1 MAIHEGYEQ
10 INTITGLDIPWEG
23 KTGAEVEDFISR
35 RLKNPI
41 GSNITYENSVLTIYN
56 PEGDPIAKGNV
67 TVVPPNYTTELILPQ
82 LVVNGNTK
90 TDDVEVNYTES
101 TVFKAGI
108 NVKTFYES
116 TGSFYDLSSKVSVT
130 FYIDGTTDQLI
141 VDNISPN
148 KREDDSLQY
157 IDITKLFQKA
167 RNNATLCATVTA
179 NNKTSTVEF
188 PGRITIHKIE
198 LSTSSTHV
206 ADKTVVFDIKG
217 LDSASNMN
225 LYYYDVKLGT
235 ENLNTVEL
243 NYVALSSNTRVE
255 LPLSIGGHQL
265 LARISNP
272 EGTFYSNWIQANVV
286 SHDENNKTNML
297 AIIGGIP
304 SEISNCENVKLF
316 QIISVPGLGGDVEI
330 VSYLADDP
338 GVFQDDMST
347 WPEFNRTSLSTD
359 SNDSPT
365 VSDYYSYI
373 ELENVTNA
381 TKAVAF
387 SLIIDGV
394 SYKLYSLDV
403 VNGYLSGKSMFTIN
417 IKENP
422 YNVNGAFNH
431 VTGAIEDFSQ
441 IKGQSTTLF
450 TGISSNIEASDGWT
464 IDEDLIA
471 YKISGQGRN
480 LFETPKNFGSLLS
493 SGRGFTIEVMLKN
506 YNCNSDD
513 PVMSIGN
520 LLFGPGYA
528 RVQSAN
534 EEILTNSRADFE
546 KDEMTHLIFTFDPA
560 YKPSTYNNIYDQL
573 FDEGGSKFSTFND
586 TYPILKV
593 YVNGTINREIELKTT
608 DLASEDG
615 FKLQINPTS
624 SDLNLYIFRTYNW
637 AFNYNEI
644 QKNFISS
651 RKTSIEKKD
660 IYDRNNILG
669 EDGRVSF
676 YKTMQNNNVI
686 VVVIPENDKPLFFGN
701 RKTNGDGIDPSGA
714 KDEDGDPL
722 AAKATLLVHYKD
734 EKNKAGNG
742 RFTGGKYKAQGS
754 SAKKYMIHNVQYSKG
769 KFISES
775 DIAEGKTKTSKTY
788 VLPTDEDKIPAK
800 KFVGKVNYASSM
812 QSHKLG
818 SVKLFDKAYKQSAFP
833 STWSNKL
840 YNGGKKACLEEAF
853 VYFYYNVKPGQ
864 DINTITINDLYTTE
878 TINGIVVP
886 QDSDVKFLGFQTW
899 GSGKADD
906 PTYGYDDSTLEYLL
920 VEGAD
925 NGSTGA
931 NFKQPWA
938 AFQTWTPTVTYD
950 GHKNDPKNIVQQPKS
965 VTDPASSKYDPTAGL
980 LIEGE
985 TIKFDA
991 NGTDPWDIDYG
1002 LTELD
1007 EDKDLWEFTD
1017 EVKAKGSS
1025 LEHFVAFYNNCYT
1038 YDFTNLKPNPDSD
1051 PQRFE
1056 LFNKYGVDD
1065 HRIYMTRQ
1073 SVKLYDKNDAGEIV
1087 EADTATTFDTYRWDS
1102 RIDRWVPAGLHHN
1115 GSKWEKFNL
1124 KEVFNNITTTELY
1137 SEYFENKNVMDTSKW
1152 LGRTINDTDDVAL
1165 YIYPAFRDMFRAGI
1179 EKYCDKEDIIYH
1191 QAFIR
1196 LVSGTD
1202 NRAKNTYF
1210 QIIGKVYTNKATI
1223 DGTEVDI
1230 VKIAAGD
1237 YKKKKGY
1244 IADGTFYEVSISGDT
1259 VTTTGWT
1266 TPANDLEVEDLFWK
1280 QTDKGDYKIRLM
1292 QDDMDTIFATDNN
1305 GQQVKPYY
1313 LLEPAFNKDTEK
1325 LWGDH
1330 HSSFFYPF
1338 DVCYYKEINSMVG
1351 SIINYL
1357 VGNTTTIKDKT
1368 TLLYDYFFKTQLEY
1382 PEVLYNHHAEIYYEM
1397 PQTLYRN
1404 GQLRG
1409 FNNTLSGFANNNVIN
1424 PLSLSHGR
1432 CIESEY
1438 QFMKDRLLLLG
1449 TQSNSAHGLYGKE
1462 WALSSEGSGGNE
1474 GGATFSGTVE
1484 YTDYIYPILT
1494 YKRSNGDEYTKLF
1507 NLSKDSDITINYD
1520 KVFKSI
1526 EDNPGIPTTI
1536 SQLATPSKDYPINL
1550 TVDTTIPSYIASAQ
1564 KIKTIDV
1571 LQGLDKTH
1579 ALPTLPSAKYVN
1591 INGSTANYSVNTID
1605 IVVREYLPII
1615 ETLHITNTTFSD
1627 SLLDFRNCHRLSII
1641 DLKGCFGIKNIIF
1654 PENNRLSNIY
1664 LPNDLKQISLGC
1676 IPNLSV
1682 FEIPEGTK
1690 FTAVSLD
1697 CSNFNSNF
1705 DYIGLLNNYID
1716 YGNLTS
1722 FVFNNTPEAGLVITE
1737 DIANKLA
1744 EIQMSSCSKLIRG
1757 KFIIK
1762 VRNSRTD
1769 ENGEVTYSWGSNA
1782 TISYSTKKKLVQA
1795 FGKIDNATNPVSFV
1809 FSESELNQH
1818 VMAPEIAVDV
1828 PNGGTIVYPFD
1839 GLYFQE
1845 GNDVAIKDNGTLH
1858 IEYSIVGTLPSG
1870 SSIDKNT
1877 GKLTLTENTNR
1888 SYTFNIVV
1896 YKTNGQK
1903 YNTISGSLYLGFKA
1917 PKVGDFAY
1925 SDGTFSTA
1933 FNDSKHLVGMI
1944 GHVEETVSGS
1954 EWKLFILGNKTI
1966 SGAFG
1971 ADFYCYNTASDGW
1984 HKTHASSVEQQCIYG
1999 FMTSGAGL
2007 ALSMTKPD
2015 SSVYLGSVPSVAYK
2029 YDDDGIDRNYKVP
2042 STMVDSGLPYTETYA
2057 NVGWNRLK
2065 SYINNNSSFKA
2076 TLQGKKYYSNNN
2088 LQNVNTIAD
2097 VDEICKLYNESITKN
2112 FPTGADYSK
2121 TLNPIYLKALLY
2133 EPENLEGSF
2142 ALANYSKGNWYIPSI
2157 EELEVLIYYRIM
2169 STTKATDI
2177 NIKSYWKSTEYSN
2190 GNSIFSPT
2198 KVNTEFNGFLNSDM
2212 VVAQA
2217 SVENKNYAYGEA
2229 TYGWPQQTVYGWF
2242 LEYPYVDNADGYSRG
2257 YITTCMRDVVRT
2269 VAPCCQVTV
2278 TKTS

>member
-10 INTITGLDIPWEG
+10 INTITGLDVSWEG
-23 KTGAEVEDFISR
+23 KTGMEVEDFISR
-35 RLKNPI
+35 RLKNPL
-41 GSNITYENSVLTIYN
+41 GNRITYDNSVLTIYN
-56 PEGDPIAKGNV
+56 PEGDPIAQGNV
-67 TVVPPNYTTELILPQ
+67 TVVPPNYTTELQFPQ
-82 LVVNGNTK
+82 IVVNGNTK
-90 TDDVEVNYTES
+90 EGDVEVNYTES
-101 TVFKAGI
+101 LIFRAGI

-116 TGSFYDLSSKVSVT
+116 TGNFYDLSSKVSIT
-130 FYIDGTTDQLI
+130 FYIEGTTDQLI

-148 KREDDSLQY
+148 KREDDSLQF
-157 IDITKLFQKA
+157 IDITPLFQTN
-167 RNNATLCATVTA
+167 RQGATLKATVTA
-179 NNKTSTVEF
+179 NSKTSTVDF
-188 PGRITIHKIE
+188 PGKITIHKIE

-206 ADKTVVFDIKG
+206 ANSTVIFDIKG
-217 LDSASNMN
+217 LSSAANMN
-225 LYYYDVKLGT
+225 LEYYDVPLGT
-235 ENLNTVEL
+235 DNLNSIEL
-243 NYVALSSNTRVE
+243 KRIQVTSNTRAE

-265 LARISNP
+265 LARVSNTD
-272 EGTFYSNWIQANVV
+272 GTFYSNWIQANVV
-286 SHDENNKTNML
+286 SHDETNKTNML

-304 SEISNCENVKLF
+304 SVINNCENVKLF

-330 VSYLADDP
+330 VSYLSDDP

-373 ELENVTNA
+373 ELENVNNA

-387 SLIIDGV
+387 SLIINGV
-394 SYKLYSLDV
+394 NYNLYALNV
-403 VNGYLSGKSMFTIN
+403 VNGYLSGKKVFTMD

-422 YNVNGAFNH
+422 YNVNNAFNY
-431 VTGAIEDFSQ
+431 VSGAIEDFSQ

-464 IDEDLIA
+464 IDENLIA

-480 LFETPKNFGSLLS
+480 LFETPKNFSSLLS
-493 SGRGFTIEVMLKN
+493 SGRGFTIETMLKN
-506 YNCNSDD
+506 YNCNGDD

-534 EEILTNSRADFE
+534 EEILVNSRADFE
-546 KDEMTHLIFTFDPA
+546 KDEMTHLMFVFDPA
-560 YKPSTYNNIYDQL
+560 YKPATYNNIYDQL
-573 FDEGGSKFSTFND
+573 FDEGGTKFSTFND

-593 YVNGTINREIELKTT
+593 YVNGTINREIEIKTT
-608 DLASEDG
+608 DLATDDG
-615 FKLQINPTS
+615 FKFQINPSS

-651 RKTSIEKKD
+651 RKTSLEKKE

-669 EDGRVSF
+669 TDGRVSF
-676 YKTMQNNNVI
+676 YKTMQNNNVM
-686 VVVIPENDKPLFFGN
+686 VVVLPATDKPLFFGN
-701 RKTNGDGIDPSGA
+701 RKTNGDGVDPNNP
-714 KDEDGDPL
+714 DEK
-722 AAKATLLVHYKD
+722 AQATLLVHYKD
-734 EKNKAGNG
+734 EKYKDYNG
-742 RFTGGKYKAQGS
+742 RFTEGKYKAQGS
-754 SAKKYMIHNVQYSKG
+754 SAKKYMIHNVQYGSG
-769 KFISES
+769 KFISED
-775 DIAEGKTKTSKTY
+775 DIRAGKTETSKKY
-788 VLPTDEDKIPAK
+788 AMPTDDEQIKAK

-833 STWSNKL
+833 STYSEKL
-840 YNGGKKACLEEAF
+840 YTGGKKACLEEAF
-853 VYFYYNVKPGQ
+853 VYFYYNLKPGQ
-864 DINTITINDLYTTE
+864 DINTITIDDLYTTE

-886 QDSDVKFLGFQTW
+886 QDQDVKYFGFQTW
-899 GSGKADD
+899 GSGKTDD
-906 PTYGYDDSTLEYLL
+906 PTFGYGDDTLEYLL

-950 GHKNDPKNIVQQPKS
+950 GHKNDPKYIVQQPKS
-965 VTDPASSKYDPTAGL
+965 VTDPTSNKYDPTAGL

-1002 LTELD
+1002 VTELD
-1007 EDKDLWEFTD
+1007 EDNDLWEFTD

-1038 YDFTNLKPNPDSD
+1038 YDFTNLKQNPDPD
-1051 PQRFE
+1051 PTRFE

-1065 HRIYMTRQ
+1065 HRVYMTRQ
-1073 SVKLYDKNDAGEIV
+1073 SVKLYDKNAAGGVIEV
-1087 EADTATTFDTYRWDS
+1087 DSATTFDTYRWDS
-1102 RIDRWVPAGLHHN
+1102 RIDKWVPAGLHHD

-1124 KEVFNNITTTELY
+1124 KTVFSNITTTDLYAEY
-1137 SEYFENKNVMDTSKW
+1137 SEDINVMDVNKW
-1152 LGRTINDTDDVAL
+1152 RGKSINDTVDVTNYL
-1165 YIYPAFRDMFRAGI
+1165 YPAFRDMFRAGV

-1210 QIIGKVYTNKATI
+1210 QILGKVYTNKAMV
-1223 DGTEVDI
+1223 DGVEVDL
-1230 VKIAAGD
+1230 VKIAEGD
-1237 YKKKKGY
+1237 HKKKKGY
-1244 IADGTFYEVSISGDT
+1244 IVEDNFIEVSINGDV
-1259 VTTTGWT
+1259 VTPTGNT
-1266 TPANDLEVEDLFWK
+1266 IPAADLEVEDLFWK

-1351 SIINYL
+1351 SIIRYL
-1357 VGNTTTIKDKT
+1357 VGNATTIKDKT

-1382 PEVLYNHHAEIYYEM
+1382 PEILYNHHAEIYYEM

-1409 FNNTLSGFANNNVIN
+1409 FGNTLSGFANNNVIN

-1507 NLSKDSDITINYD
+1507 NLSSDSDITINYD
-1520 KVFKSI
+1520 KIFKSV
-1526 EDNPGIPTTI
+1526 ENNPGIPTTI
-1536 SQLATPSKDYPINL
+1536 SQLATPAKEYPINL

-1627 SLLDFRNCHRLSII
+1627 SFLDFRNCHRLSTI

-1654 PENNRLSNIY
+1654 PENNRLSAIY
-1664 LPNDLKQISLGC
+1664 LPNNLKQISLGV
-1676 IPNLSV
+1676 IPNLNT

-1690 FTAVSLD
+1690 FTSISLD
-1697 CSNFNSNF
+1697 CSNLNSNF
-1705 DYIGLLNNYID
+1705 DYIGILNTNID
-1716 YGNLTS
+1716 FGNLTS
-1722 FVFNNTPEAGLVITE
+1722 FVINNTPDEGLVITE
-1737 DIANKLA
+1737 DIANRFA
-1744 EIQMSSCSKLIRG
+1744 EIQVNSKIQKLIKG

-1762 VRNSRTD
+1762 DIIEHVNQDGS
-1769 ENGEVTYSWGSNA
+1769 VTYTWGNK
-1782 TISYSTKKKLVQA
+1782 TDISYSTKKKLVQA
-1795 FGKIDNATNPVSFV
+1795 FGKIDNVTNSVYFD
-1809 FSESELNQH
+1809 FQESELNLP
-1818 VMAPEIAVDV
+1818 MIAPEIAIDV
-1828 PNGGTIVYPFD
+1828 PVGGTIVYPFE

-1845 GNDVAIKDNGTLH
+1845 GNDVRILDNGALD
-1858 IEYSIVGTLPSG
+1858 IDYSIVGTLPQG
-1870 SSIDKNT
+1870 SSIDRAT
-1877 GKLTLTENTNR
+1877 GKFTVTENTNR
-1888 SYTFNIVV
+1888 SVTFNIIVT
-1896 YKTNGQK
+1896 KTNGQK
-1903 YNTISGSLYLGFKA
+1903 VSTISGSLYLGFKA
-1917 PKVGDFAY
+1917 PQVGDYAY

-1933 FNDSKHLVGMI
+1933 FNSNKTLI
-1944 GHVEETVSGS
+1944 GLIYQVEESIPNT
-1954 EWKLFILGNKTI
+1954 EWKVGILSTSSI
-1966 SGAFG
+1966 SGVFG
-1971 ADFYCYNTASDGW
+1971 ADYYCFNPAYNTWSP
-1984 HKTHASSVEQQCIYG
+1984 TNNASSEQESIFL
-1999 FMTSGAGL
+1999 FMKNSSGLGL
-2007 ALSMTKPD
+2007 TMTQPEAEI
-2015 SSVYLGSVPSVAYK
+2015 YLGTSVRTDYQ
-2029 YDDDGIDRNYKVP
+2029 YDTDGIDRSYEVP
-2042 STMVDSGLPYTETYA
+2042 STLVDSGLQYTSEFA
-2057 NVGWNRLK
+2057 GIGMDRLK
-2065 SYINNNSSFKA
+2065 KYINTNNSFK
-2076 TLQGKKYYSNNN
+2076 TVMTSKQYYGNNA
-2088 LQNVNTIAD
+2088 LQNINTIED
-2097 VDEICKLYNESITKN
+2097 IETICKLFNESITQN
-2112 FPTGADYSK
+2112 FPSGVDYSK
-2121 TLNPIYLKALLY
+2121 VLNPIYLKASVY
-2133 EPENLEGSF
+2133 EPENLEGAF
-2142 ALANYSKGNWYIPSI
+2142 AVENYSKGNWYIPSI
-2157 EELEVLIYYRIM
+2157 SELELLIYYRIL
-2169 STTKATDI
+2169 STTKPNDT
-2177 NIKSYWKSTEYSN
+2177 NIKSYWNSTEYSN
-2190 GNSIFSPT
+2190 GNSIFSDSITNT
-2198 KVNTEFNGFLNSDM
+2198 KFNAFLNSDM
-2212 VVAQA
+2212 VAAQ
-2217 SVENKNYAYGEA
+2217 SGIDNKNYAYGEVSYNWPVI
-2229 TYGWPQQTVYGWF
+2229 TNYGWYNT
-2242 LEYPYVDNADGYSRG
+2242 YPYVDNAIYGGNYLD
-2257 YITTCMRDVVRT
+2257 TCLRDVVRT
-2269 VAPCCQVTV
+2269 VSPCCQVTI
-2278 TKTS
+2278 TKK

>member
-10 INTITGLDIPWEG
+10 INTITGLDVPWEG
-23 KTGAEVEDFISR
+23 KTGMEVEDFISR
-35 RLKNPI
+35 RLKNPL
-41 GSNITYENSVLTIYN
+41 GNNITYENSVLTIYN
-56 PEGDPIAKGNV
+56 PEGDPIAQGNV
-67 TVVPPNYTTELILPQ
+67 TVVPPNYTTELQFPQ
-82 LVVNGNTK
+82 IVVNGNTK
-90 TDDVEVNYTES
+90 EGDVEVNYTES
-101 TVFKAGI
+101 LIFRAGI

-116 TGSFYDLSSKVSVT
+116 TGNFYDLSSKVSIT
-130 FYIDGTTDQLI
+130 FYIEGTTDQLI

-148 KREDDSLQY
+148 KREDDSLQF
-157 IDITKLFQKA
+157 IDITPLFQTN
-167 RNNATLCATVTA
+167 RQGATLKATVTA
-179 NNKTSTVEF
+179 NSKTSTVEF
-188 PGRITIHKIE
+188 PGKITIHKIE

-217 LDSASNMN
+217 LNSATNMN
-225 LYYYDVKLGT
+225 LEYYDVPLGT
-235 ENLNTVEL
+235 DNLNSIEL
-243 NYVALSSNTRVE
+243 KRTPVTSNTRAE

-265 LARISNP
+265 LARVSNAD
-272 EGTFYSNWIQANVV
+272 GTFYSNWIQANVV
-286 SHDENNKTNML
+286 SHDETNKTDML

-304 SEISNCENVKLF
+304 SVINNCENVKLF

-359 SNDSPT
+359 SNDNPT

-373 ELENVTNA
+373 ELENVNNA

-387 SLIIDGV
+387 SLIINDV
-394 SYKLYSLDV
+394 NYNLYALDV
-403 VNGYLSGKSMFTIN
+403 VNGYLSGKKVFTMD

-422 YNVNGAFNH
+422 YNVNNAFNH
-431 VTGAIEDFSQ
+431 VAGAIEDFSQ

-464 IDEDLIA
+464 IDENLIA

-480 LFETPKNFGSLLS
+480 LFETPKNFSSLLS
-493 SGRGFTIEVMLKN
+493 SGRGFTIETMLKN
-506 YNCNSDD
+506 YNCNGDD

-546 KDEMTHLIFTFDPA
+546 KDEMTHLMFVFDPA
-560 YKPSTYNNIYDQL
+560 YKPATYNNIYDQL
-573 FDEGGSKFSTFND
+573 FDEGGTKFSGFND
-586 TYPILKV
+586 PYPILKV
-593 YVNGTINREIELKTT
+593 YVNGTINREIEIKTT
-608 DLASEDG
+608 DLATDDG
-615 FKLQINPTS
+615 FKFQINPIS

-637 AFNYNEI
+637 AFNYAEI

-651 RKTSIEKKD
+651 RQTSTEKKE

-669 EDGRVSF
+669 ADGRVSF
-676 YKTMQNNNVI
+676 YKTMQNNNVM
-686 VVVIPENDKPLFFGN
+686 VVVLPPTDKPLYFGN
-701 RKTNGDGIDPSGA
+701 RKTNGDGVDPNDPDA
-714 KDEDGDPL
+714 K
-722 AAKATLLVHYKD
+722 AQATLLVHYKD
-734 EKNKAGNG
+734 EKYKASNG

-754 SAKKYMIHNVQYSKG
+754 SAKKYMIHNVQYGSG
-769 KFISES
+769 KFISED
-775 DIAEGKTKTSKTY
+775 DIKAGLTKTSKTY
-788 VLPTDEDKIPAK
+788 AMPTDDEGIKAK

-833 STWSNKL
+833 STYAEKL
-840 YNGGKKACLEEAF
+840 YTGGKKACLEEAF
-853 VYFYYNVKPGQ
+853 VYFYYNLKPGQ
-864 DINTITINDLYTTE
+864 DISTITIDDLYTIE

-886 QDSDVKFLGFQTW
+886 QDQDVKYFGFQTW

-950 GHKNDPKNIVQQPKS
+950 GHKNDPKYIVQQPQS
-965 VTDPASSKYDPTAGL
+965 ITDPASTKYDPTAGL

-1007 EDKDLWEFTD
+1007 EDNDLWEFTD

-1038 YDFTNLKPNPDSD
+1038 YDFTNLKQNPDPD
-1051 PQRFE
+1051 PTRFE
-1056 LFNKYGVDD
+1056 LFNKYGIDD
-1065 HRIYMTRQ
+1065 HRVYMTRQ
-1073 SVKLYDKNDAGEIV
+1073 TVKLYDKNDAGEIV
-1087 EADTATTFDTYRWDS
+1087 EVDSATTFDTYRWDS

-1124 KEVFNNITTTELY
+1124 KSIFSNITRTDLFAEY
-1137 SEYFENKNVMDTSKW
+1137 SENADVMDKSKW
-1152 LGRTINDTDDVAL
+1152 LGRTISDTDDVPL
-1165 YIYPAFRDMFRAGI
+1165 YIYPAFRDMFRAGV

-1210 QIIGKVYTNKATI
+1210 QIIGKVYTNKAMV
-1223 DGTEVDI
+1223 DGVEVDL
-1230 VKIAAGD
+1230 VKIAEGD

-1244 IADGTFYEVSISGDT
+1244 IDDTNTFIEVSISGDT
-1259 VTTTGWT
+1259 VTPTGFT
-1266 TPANDLEVEDLFWK
+1266 LPAADLEVEDLFWK

-1313 LLEPAFNKDTEK
+1313 LLEPAFNKSTEK

-1338 DVCYYKEINSMVG
+1338 DACYYKEINSMVG
-1351 SIINYL
+1351 SIIRYL
-1357 VGNTTTIKDKT
+1357 VGNATTIKDKT

-1382 PEVLYNHHAEIYYEM
+1382 PEILYNHHAEIYYEM

-1404 GQLRG
+1404 GKLRG
-1409 FNNTLSGFANNNVIN
+1409 FGNTLSGFANNNVIN

-1449 TQSNSAHGLYGKE
+1449 TQSNSAHGLYGNE

-1474 GGATFSGTVE
+1474 GGATFLGTVE

-1507 NLSKDSDITINYD
+1507 NLSKDSDIAINYD
-1520 KVFKSI
+1520 KLFKSI
-1526 EDNPGIPTTI
+1526 EDAPGIPTTI
-1536 SQLATPSKDYPINL
+1536 SQLATPARKYPINL
-1550 TVDTTIPSYIASAQ
+1550 TVDTTIPSYIASAN

-1579 ALPTLPSAKYVN
+1579 ALPNLPSANYIN
-1591 INGSTANYSVNTID
+1591 INGRTANYSINTID
-1605 IVVREYLPII
+1605 IAVKDYLPII
-1615 ETLHITNTTFSD
+1615 ENLNITNATFSN
-1627 SLLDFRNCHRLSII
+1627 SLLDFRNCNRLSNIN
-1641 DLKGCFGIKNIIF
+1641 LQGCIGIKNIIF
-1654 PENNRLSNIY
+1654 PENNRLSSIY
-1664 LPNDLKQISLGC
+1664 LPNDLKQISLGV
-1676 IPNLSV
+1676 IPNLSI
-1682 FEIPEGTK
+1682 FDIPDGTK
-1690 FTAVSLD
+1690 FTSVSLD
-1697 CSNFNSNF
+1697 CSNLNRNF
-1705 DYIGLLNNYID
+1705 DYIGLLKDYVD

-1722 FVFNNTPEAGLVITE
+1722 FVLNNTPADGLVITE
-1737 DIANKLA
+1737 DIASKLA
-1744 EIQMSSCSKLIRG
+1744 DIQLDSSIQKSIKG

-1762 VRNSRTD
+1762 DRHVSED
-1769 ENGEVTYSWGSNA
+1769 ASGEITYSWGSK
-1782 TISYSTKKKLVQA
+1782 TVISYATKKKLVKA
-1795 FGKIDNATNPVSFV
+1795 FGKIDSINNSVYFDFEDYDLDS
-1809 FSESELNQH
+1809 H
-1818 VMAPEIAVDV
+1818 IMAPEIAVDV
-1828 PNGGTIVYPFD
+1828 PVGGITVYPFE
-1839 GLYFQE
+1839 GLSFQI
-1845 GNDVAIKDNGTLH
+1845 GNDVLIKDDGTLA
-1858 IEYSIVGTLPSG
+1858 IEYSLVNAPKTVTLV
-1870 SSIDKNT
+1870 KET
-1877 GKLTLTENTNR
+1877 GMLTAQENTEK
-1888 SYTFNIVV
+1888 SYIFNISVT
-1896 YKTNGQK
+1896 KTDGTK
-1903 YNTISGSLYLGFKA
+1903 YPNISGSLYLGYKA

-1933 FNDSKHLVGMI
+1933 PNPSKTLVGM
-1944 GHVEETVSGS
+1944 VYQVDETIAGS
-1954 EWKLFILGNKTI
+1954 EWKLCILGTGSV

-1971 ADFYCYNTASDGW
+1971 ADLYCYNAAASN
-1984 HKTHASSVEQQCIYG
+1984 ASNLIWSESGANTQEQQAIFT
-1999 FMTSGAGL
+1999 FMKSGLG
-2007 ALSMTKPD
+2007 LSMTVPTE
-2015 SSVYLGSVPSVAYK
+2015 SVYLGTAADTYEHTDS
-2029 YDDDGIDRNYKVP
+2029 IDRNYVVP
-2042 STMVDSGLPYTETYA
+2042 STLVESGLSYTEAFAAVGLNRLETYA
-2057 NVGWNRLK
+2057 KNNSVFQGALK
-2065 SYINNNSSFKA
+2065 S
-2076 TLQGKKYYSNNN
+2076 KKYFDNNRVQN
-2088 LQNVNTIAD
+2088 LDTIEAIEDVCSMLNTAAGL
-2097 VDEICKLYNESITKN
+2097 VYPS
-2112 FPTGADYSK
+2112 GVDYSK
-2121 TLNPIYLKALLY
+2121 VLNPIYLKALAY
-2133 EPENLEGSF
+2133 EPANLEGDF
-2142 ALANYSKGNWYIPSI
+2142 AKTSYSKGNWYIPSI
-2157 EELEVLIYYRIM
+2157 KELELLIYYRIM
-2169 STTKATDI
+2169 STTKATDN
-2177 NIKSYWKSTEYSN
+2177 NIPSYWDSEAYGN
-2190 GNSIFSPT
+2190 GNSIFTST
-2198 KVNTEFNGFLNSDM
+2198 SSDFKAFLDSDM
-2212 VVAQA
+2212 VAAQA
-2217 SVENKNYAYGEA
+2217 STQNKNYAYGTIRTN
-2229 TYGWPQQTVYGWF
+2229 TYPVVTYYKWGFTYPFIDQQWVG
-2242 LEYPYVDNADGYSRG
+2242 DGVLD
-2257 YITTCMRDVVRT
+2257 TCMRDITRT
-2269 VAPCCQVTV
+2269 VTPCCQVTV
-2278 TKTS
+2278 TKS

>member
-10 INTITGLDIPWEG
+10 INTITGLDVSWEG
-23 KTGAEVEDFISR
+23 KTGVEVEDFISR
-35 RLKNPI
+35 RLKNPL
-41 GSNITYENSVLTIYN
+41 GNNITYENSVLTIYN
-56 PEGDPIAKGNV
+56 PEGDPIAQGNV
-67 TVVPPNYTTELILPQ
+67 TVVPPNYTTELQFPQ
-82 LVVNGNTK
+82 IVVNGNTK
-90 TDDVEVNYTES
+90 EGDVEVNYTES
-101 TVFKAGI
+101 LIFRAGI

-116 TGSFYDLSSKVSVT
+116 TGNFYDLSSKVSVT
-130 FYIDGTTDQLI
+130 FYIEGTTDQLI

-148 KREDDSLQY
+148 KREDDSLQF
-157 IDITKLFQKA
+157 IDITPLFQTN
-167 RNNATLCATVTA
+167 RQGATLKATVTA
-179 NNKTSTVEF
+179 NSKTSTVEF
-188 PGRITIHKIE
+188 PGKITVHKIE

-217 LDSASNMN
+217 LNSATNMN
-225 LYYYDVKLGT
+225 LEYYDVPLGT
-235 ENLNTVEL
+235 DNLNSIEL
-243 NYVALSSNTRVE
+243 KRIPVTSNTRAE
-255 LPLSIGGHQL
+255 LPLAIGGHQL
-265 LARISNP
+265 LARVSNTD
-272 EGTFYSNWIQANVV
+272 GTFYSNWIQANVV
-286 SHDENNKTNML
+286 SHDETNKTNML

-304 SEISNCENVKLF
+304 SVINNCENVKLF

-359 SNDSPT
+359 SNDNPT

-373 ELENVTNA
+373 ELENVNNA

-387 SLIIDGV
+387 SLIINDV
-394 SYKLYSLDV
+394 NYNLYALDV
-403 VNGYLSGKSMFTIN
+403 VNGYLSGKKVFIVN

-422 YNVNGAFNH
+422 YNINNAFNH
-431 VTGAIEDFSQ
+431 VPGAIEDFSQ

-464 IDEDLIA
+464 IDENLIA

-506 YNCNSDD
+506 YNCNGDD

-520 LLFGPGYA
+520 LLFGPGYT

-534 EEILTNSRADFE
+534 EEILVNSRADFE
-546 KDEMTHLIFTFDPA
+546 KDEMTHLMFVFDPA
-560 YKPSTYNNIYDQL
+560 YKPATYNNIYDQL
-573 FDEGGSKFSTFND
+573 FDEGGTKFSGFND

-593 YVNGTINREIELKTT
+593 YVNGTINREIEIKTT
-608 DLASEDG
+608 DLSNEDG
-615 FKLQINPTS
+615 FKFQINPIS

-637 AFNYNEI
+637 AFNYAEI
-644 QKNFISS
+644 QKNFTSS
-651 RKTSIEKKD
+651 RQTSLEKKE

-669 EDGRVSF
+669 ADGRVSF
-676 YKTMQNNNVI
+676 YKTMQSNNVM
-686 VVVIPENDKPLFFGN
+686 VVVLPSTDKPLYFGN
-701 RKTNGDGIDPSGA
+701 RKTNGDGIDPSGN

-722 AAKATLLVHYKD
+722 PAQATLLVHYKNEAYKD
-734 EKNKAGNG
+734 FNG

-769 KFISES
+769 KFISED
-775 DIAEGKTKTSKTY
+775 DIKAGLTETSKTY
-788 VLPTDEDKIPAK
+788 IMPTDDEQIKAK

-818 SVKLFDKAYKQSAFP
+818 SVKLFDKAYKYSAFP
-833 STWSNKL
+833 STYTEKL
-840 YNGGKKACLEEAF
+840 YTGGKKACLEEAF
-853 VYFYYNVKPGQ
+853 VYFYYNLKPGQ
-864 DINTITINDLYTTE
+864 DINTITIDDLYTTE
-878 TINGIVVP
+878 TINGIVIP
-886 QDSDVKFLGFQTW
+886 QDQDVKYFGFQTW

-950 GHKNDPKNIVQQPKS
+950 GHKNDPKYIVQQPKS
-965 VTDPASSKYDPTAGL
+965 ITDPTSSTYDPTAGL

-991 NGTDPWDIDYG
+991 NGTDPWDVDYG

-1007 EDKDLWEFTD
+1007 EDNDLWEFTD

-1038 YDFTNLKPNPDSD
+1038 YDFTNLKQNPDPD
-1051 PQRFE
+1051 PTRFE

-1065 HRIYMTRQ
+1065 HRVYMTRQ
-1073 SVKLYDKNDAGEIV
+1073 TVKLYDKNADGEVIQV
-1087 EADTATTFDTYRWDS
+1087 DSATTFDTYRWDS
-1102 RIDRWVPAGLHHN
+1102 RIDKWVPAGLHHD

-1124 KEVFNNITTTELY
+1124 KSIFANITITDLFA
-1137 SEYFENKNVMDTSKW
+1137 EYFENSNVMDTSKW

-1165 YIYPAFRDMFRAGI
+1165 YIYPAFKDMFRAGV

-1210 QIIGKVYTNKATI
+1210 QILGKVYTNKAMV
-1223 DGTEVDI
+1223 DGVEVDL
-1230 VKIAAGD
+1230 VKIAEGD

-1244 IADGTFYEVSISGDT
+1244 IDDTDTFIEVSIDGGT
-1259 VTTTGWT
+1259 VTPTGFT
-1266 TPANDLEVEDLFWK
+1266 LPAVDLEVEDLFWK

-1351 SIINYL
+1351 SIIRYL
-1357 VGNTTTIKDKT
+1357 VGSATTIKDKN

-1382 PEVLYNHHAEIYYEM
+1382 PEILYNHHAEIYYEM

-1409 FNNTLSGFANNNVIN
+1409 FSNTLSGFANNNVIN

-1474 GGATFSGTVE
+1474 GGATFLGTVE

-1526 EDNPGIPTTI
+1526 ENAPGIPTTI
-1536 SQLATPSKDYPINL
+1536 SQLATPAKEYPINL
-1550 TVDTTIPSYIASAQ
+1550 TVDTTIPSYIASAH

-1571 LQGLDKTH
+1571 IQGLDKTH
-1579 ALPTLPSAKYVN
+1579 ALPTLSSAKYVN
-1591 INGSTANYSVNTID
+1591 INGSTANYAVNTID

-1627 SLLDFRNCHRLSII
+1627 SFLDFRNCHRLGTI

-1654 PENNRLSNIY
+1654 PENNRLSAIY
-1664 LPNDLKQISLGC
+1664 LPNDLKQISLG
-1676 IPNLSV
+1676 IVPNLSI
-1682 FEIPEGTK
+1682 FEIPDGTK
-1690 FTAVSLD
+1690 FTSISLD
-1697 CSNFNSNF
+1697 CSNLNSNF
-1705 DYIGLLNNYID
+1705 DYIGLLNNNVD
-1716 YGNLTS
+1716 FGNLTS
-1722 FVFNNTPEAGLVITE
+1722 FVLSSTPENGLLITE

-1744 EIQMSSCSKLIRG
+1744 EIQINTKIQKLIKG

-1762 VRNSRTD
+1762 ERIEQIAQDGSI
-1769 ENGEVTYSWGSNA
+1769 TYTWGSEA
-1782 TISYSTKKKLVQA
+1782 DISYSTKKKLVQA
-1795 FGKIDNATNPVSFV
+1795 FGKIDSEENSVYFK
-1809 FSESELNQH
+1809 FQESELNLPI
-1818 VMAPEIAVDV
+1818 MAPEIAIDV
-1828 PNGGTIVYPFD
+1828 PVGGITVYPFE

-1845 GNDVAIKDNGTLH
+1845 GNDVMIKDDGTLA
-1858 IEYSIVGTLPSG
+1858 IDYSIVGKLPTG
-1870 SSIDKNT
+1870 SSLDRST
-1877 GKLTLTENTNR
+1877 GKLTVTANTNT
-1888 SYTFNIVV
+1888 SFAFNIIVTKV
-1896 YKTNGQK
+1896 NGQK
-1903 YNTISGSLYLGFKA
+1903 VDTISGSIYLGFKA

-1925 SDGTFSTA
+1925 TDGTFSTA
-1933 FNDSKHLVGMI
+1933 FNANKTLVGMI
-1944 GHVEETVSGS
+1944 YQVEESVVNS
-1954 EWKLFILGNKTI
+1954 EWKVCILSTSSV

-1971 ADFYCYNTASDGW
+1971 ADFYCYNQPNQAW
-1984 HKTHASSVEQQCIYG
+1984 AENSSTSAEQESIFG
-1999 FMTSGAGL
+1999 FMKNSAGL
-2007 ALSMTKPD
+2007 ALNMTQPD
-2015 SSVYLGSVPSVAYK
+2015 TQVYLGTAISNNYE
-2029 YDDDGIDRNYKVP
+2029 YDEDGIDRTYEIP
-2042 STMVDSGLPYTETYA
+2042 ELLVDSGLQYTSDFA
-2057 NVGWNRLK
+2057 GVGIERLK
-2065 SYINNNSSFKA
+2065 KYINNNTTFKS
-2076 TLQGKKYYSNNN
+2076 TLTGKKYYSNNN
-2088 LQNVNTIAD
+2088 LQNLNTIED
-2097 VDEICKLYNESITKN
+2097 IETICKLFNESIVKN

-2121 TLNPIYLKALLY
+2121 VLNPIYLKAAVY
-2133 EPENLEGSF
+2133 EPENLEGEF
-2142 ALANYSKGNWYIPSI
+2142 ALENYSKGKWYIPSI
-2157 EELEVLIYYRIM
+2157 AELELLIYYRIL
-2169 STTKATDI
+2169 STTKVNDI
-2177 NIKSYWKSTEYSN
+2177 NIKSYWNSTNYTN
-2190 GNSIFSPT
+2190 GNSIFSNT
-2198 KVNTEFNGFLNSDM
+2198 VVNTEFNAFLSSDM
-2212 VVAQA
+2212 IAAQA
-2217 SVENKNYAYGEA
+2217 SIENKNFAYGE
-2229 TYGWPQQTVYGWF
+2229 TSQGWPTVTKYGWYNT
-2242 LEYPYVDNADGYSRG
+2242 YPYIDYAYSG
-2257 YITTCMRDVVRT
+2257 DYLDKCPRDVVRT
-2269 VAPCCQVTV
+2269 VSLCCQVTI
-2278 TKTS
+2278 TKK